1 MISKKI
7 EESKSFLGEEGTEIR
22 QIFHPHNTLNGINF
36 SLAHSIILS
45 GKRSKP
51 HKMKSAEVYFV
62 LQGEGIIHVDDE
74 TRKIANNC
82 FNRCDELY
90 KDLLKSFSNY
100 AKKSKEI
107 FTKVSEIENL
117 NQSIN
122 LNGEFQMIL
131 KKVKKKQKILKDN

>member
-22 QIFHPHNTLNGINF
+22 QIFHPNNTLNGISF

-74 TRKIANNC
+74 VRKIQQNESVYVPPMSRQFLENTGDLDLKVLCIVDPAW
-82 FNRCDELY
+82 RQKDEIV
-90 KDLLKSFSNY
+90 D
-100 AKKSKEI
+100 
-107 FTKVSEIENL
+107 
-117 NQSIN
+117 
-122 LNGEFQMIL
+122 
-131 KKVKKKQKILKDN
+131 